1 MLTLYTPINRIARGL
16 DIFDRVFAEA
26 LGRGVEE
33 RAADGFGAFPLDLR
47 ETGEAYVLRA
57 ELPGFAKE
65 GVEIGLDDG
74 VLTIS
79 ARKKAEERREGETW
93 LLNERAWGEFRRSIR
108 LPGRLS
114 GEAKAAYDN
123 GVLIVTVLKA
133 EDAKPR
139 KIAINS

>member
-1 MLTLYTPINRIARGL
+1 MLALYNPIDRFSRGL

-33 RAADGFGAFPLDLR
+33 RVADGFGAFPLDLR
-47 ETGEAYVLRA
+47 ENGEAYVVRA
-57 ELPGFAKE
+57 ELPGFDKD
-65 GVEIGLDDG
+65 GIEIGLDDG

-79 ARKKAEERREGETW
+79 ARKQAEERVEGEDW

-114 GEAKAAYDN
+114 GEAKAALDN
-123 GVLIVTVLKA
+123 GVLTVTVLKA

-139 KIAINS
+139 KIAINV